1 MGGLLSR
8 LVGALAAGAVLGAC
22 ASDDPRPLQPRAA
35 VLDPNPSVRTEAA
48 LAYGR
53 GAGPESTARLLI
65 LLEDPD
71 PTVRMVAHR
80 SLEQATGTRSS
91 FSAFAPAAERRAAIA
106 LWREELGVPA
116 DPAMG
121 AAFDAAPPLIEAPLE
136 TPPIDMPNVEIPET
150 EAPEVDGRAEEAP
163 SMEEAGS

>member
-8 LVGALAAGAVLGAC
+8 LIGALAAGAVLGAC
-22 ASDDPRPLQPRAA
+22 ASDDPRPLEPRAA
-35 VLDPNPSVRTEAA
+35 LMDPHPSVRTEAA

-53 GAGPESTARLLI
+53 RAGPDSTARLLI

-91 FSAFAPAAERRAAIA
+91 YSAFAPAAERRAAIA

-121 AAFDAAPPLIEAPLE
+121 GAFDAPAPTFDAPLE
-136 TPPIDMPNVEIPET
+136 APPIEVPPT
-150 EAPEVDGRAEEAP
+150 EAPALDAGP
-163 SMEEAGS
+163 EEAGS